1 MFLSIIL
8 QGCLL
13 LSFFSFFS
21 GLYFAFLEIS
31 NGDPKL
37 MAGHISLG
45 VVTSI
50 IQIVPALIGLFL
62 NIWLIKRNNNLKIFV
77 RCSKYFAYLWILFIP
92 IGTFFGVKQLKR
104 LKNT

>member
-1 MFLSIIL
+1 MVLSIVL
-8 QGCLL
+8 QGFLL

-21 GLYFAFLEIS
+21 GLYSAALEIS
-31 NGDPKL
+31 TGDPKV

-45 VVTSI
+45 IVTSI
-50 IQIVPALIGLFL
+50 IQIIPALIGLFL
-62 NIWLIKRNNNLKIFV
+62 NIWLIRRNSDFKLFNNF
-77 RCSKYFAYLWILFIP
+77 SKSFAYIWILFIP

>member
-1 MFLSIIL
+1 MVVSIVL
-8 QGCLL
+8 QGFLL

-21 GLYFAFLEIS
+21 GLYSAFLEIS
-31 NGDPKL
+31 TGDPKV

-45 VVTSI
+45 IVTSI
-50 IQIVPALIGLFL
+50 IQIIPALIGLFL
-62 NIWLIKRNNNLKIFV
+62 NIWLIRRNSDFKLFNNF
-77 RCSKYFAYLWILFIP
+77 SKSLAYIWILFIP